1 MIASERILRFAQD
14 DTVREG
20 VVTMAVT
27 ELTEAATSKYA
38 KVRDL
43 NIHYNDTETAG
54 SVVICLH
61 GAGPGASSWSNF
73 TRNVEALAG
82 RHRVILADMP
92 NYGKSDD
99 FIGHDPNLNVWATV
113 GLMDALGIEKAHLI
127 GNSAGATASINIAV
141 DHADRVL
148 KIVAM
153 GPGSRP
159 SIFAPQPTEGIKVL
173 SAGHMNPTMDALRA
187 LANVML
193 YDASQIS
200 DEALQVRVDTALRHL
215 DAQRKNRESAQRE
228 GQVFTG
234 RPQGPTRDYGA
245 IQCPVLLVWGRE
257 DRVNPLDTGL
267 SLLRDIRTA
276 NMFIFNNCGHWA
288 QFEHA
293 DAFNRLVLDFLNS

>member
-1 MIASERILRFAQD
+1 
-14 DTVREG
+14 
-20 VVTMAVT
+20 MAAT
-27 ELTEAATSKYA
+27 ELTEAGTSRYA
-38 KVRDL
+38 KVGDL

-54 SVVICLH
+54 SAVICLH

-73 TRNVEALAG
+73 VRNVGPLSQ

-99 FIGHDPNLNVWATV
+99 FIGNDPDLNVHVTV

-127 GNSAGATASINIAV
+127 GNSAGASASLNLAV
-141 DHADRVL
+141 DHPDRVL

-153 GPGSRP
+153 GPGSRA
-159 SIFAPQPTEGIKVL
+159 STFVPQPTEGIKVL
-173 SAGHMNPTMDALRA
+173 SAGHMNPSMEALRA

-193 YDASQIS
+193 YDSSQIS

-215 DAQRKNRESAQRE
+215 DAHRKNREAAQRE
-228 GQVFTG
+228 GRGFTG
-234 RPQGPTRDYGA
+234 RPMGPARDYST
-245 IQCPVLLVWGRE
+245 IQCPVLPVWGRD
-257 DRVNPLDTGL
+257 DRVNPFDTGL
-267 SLLRDIRTA
+267 VLLRDIRTA